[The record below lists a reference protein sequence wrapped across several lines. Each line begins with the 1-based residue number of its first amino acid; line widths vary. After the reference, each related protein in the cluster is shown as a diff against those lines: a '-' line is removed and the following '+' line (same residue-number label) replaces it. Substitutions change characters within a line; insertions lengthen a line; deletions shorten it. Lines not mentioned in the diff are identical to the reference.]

1 MVFWTKTEQIYQ
13 EDSLQK
19 FGGQEII
26 LTFVS
31 SWIMTTF
38 GNKIQVSDPT
48 DACFLFLNGIPTEEM
63 YYQDTPKRFVHFQK
77 YNP

>member
-1 MVFWTKTEQIYQ
+1 MQIR
-13 EDSLQK
+13 LAG
-19 FGGQEII
+19 FRNVR
-26 LTFVS
+26 TFVE

>member
-1 MVFWTKTEQIYQ
+1 MRWNIFHK
-13 EDSLQK
+13 SLDDM
-19 FGGQEII
+19 ENVR
-26 LTFVS
+26 TFVA

-63 YYQDTPKRFVHFQK
+63 Y
-77 YNP
+77 

>member
-1 MVFWTKTEQIYQ
+1 M
-13 EDSLQK
+13 
-19 FGGQEII
+19 
-26 LTFVS
+26 